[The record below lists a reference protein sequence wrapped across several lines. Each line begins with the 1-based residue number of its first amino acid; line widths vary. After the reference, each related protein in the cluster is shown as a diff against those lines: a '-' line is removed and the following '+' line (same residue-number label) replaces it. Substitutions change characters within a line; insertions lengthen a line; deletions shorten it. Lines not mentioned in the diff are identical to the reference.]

1 MKVFKTSLFRAICAI
16 IVGALLIK
24 YREETMQWLTITI
37 GVIFF
42 LSGVVSLA
50 SYYSARKSA
59 GGPEV
64 YNSNGELISGGPRP
78 ALPIVGIGSV
88 ILGAILTLMPDT
100 FINGLTYIIAALLIV
115 GAISQFINLA
125 SVRKYADIGLY
136 YWLMP
141 SIILLTG
148 LVAIIYP
155 KAIASAPL
163 FVIGWCMLIYGVVE
177 CINTLKIYSCQKQ
190 ISKQE
195 AETTAIEEQTETKDE
210 QQTAE

>member
-1 MKVFKTSLFRAICAI
+1 M
-16 IVGALLIK
+16 
-24 YREETMQWLTITI
+24 
-37 GVIFF
+37 
-42 LSGVVSLA
+42 
-50 SYYSARKSA
+50 
-59 GGPEV
+59 
-64 YNSNGELISGGPRP
+64 ISGGPRP

-88 ILGAILTLMPDT
+88 ILGAILALMPDT

-125 SVRKYADIGLY
+125 SARKYADIGLY

-177 CINTLKIYSCQKQ
+177 CINSLKIHSCQKQ

-195 AETTAIEEQTETKDE
+195 AETPVIEEQTETKDE
-210 QQTAE
+210 QQPAE